1 MLLLANRSTSNYI
14 VRYRTKGW
22 IMLFSRRLLLGAS
35 GATLSL
41 LPLGR
46 SGQIL
51 RAQPADPAAAWGAA
65 LASADRDPRIR
76 ALGWAVLAPN
86 PHNRQPW
93 IAELPGGAPD
103 TVVLRC
109 DLDRRLPV
117 TDPFD
122 RQIVIGLG
130 AFCELFVQAAGEE
143 GRAVT
148 VVPFPEGEPA
158 PRLDARPVAL
168 LRLGAPGTAS
178 PDPLFRHAAARRSNK
193 QPFDANRPVAPAALD
208 ALRDAAMP
216 RGALRFAADAARV
229 TALRDLAWR
238 GMETEGRTR
247 PAWMESVA
255 LIRIGEAEVA
265 ANPDGISLRGP
276 RIEAARAAGQLTRE
290 SLADV
295 DGPGFAQMG
304 AQYRAVIATAMA
316 FAWIVTPGDSRAEQL
331 ATGRDWVRLNL
342 AATGAGIALHPLSQV
357 LQEFPQMAALYA
369 EAHRALTP
377 EGGRVQMLGRLG
389 YGAAVPPTPRWPAA
403 TRIRAA

>member
-1 MLLLANRSTSNYI
+1 MPL
-14 VRYRTKGW
+14 
-22 IMLFSRRLLLGAS
+22 SRRLLLGTA
-35 GATLSL
+35 GATLAL

-46 SGQIL
+46 SGQMV
-51 RAQPADPAAAWGAA
+51 RAQPADPAAPWAFAQA
-65 LASADRDPRIR
+65 NTHPDPRIR

-93 IAELPGGAPD
+93 IAELPSSTAD
-103 TVVLRC
+103 TVILRC
-109 DLDRRLPV
+109 DLDRRLPA

-122 RQIVIGLG
+122 RQITIGLG
-130 AFCELFVQAAGEE
+130 AFCELFVQAAAEE
-143 GRAVT
+143 GRAVAVT
-148 VVPFPEGEPA
+148 PFPEGEPA
-158 PRLDARPVAL
+158 PRLDSRPVAL
-168 LRLGAPGTAS
+168 LRIGAPGSAS

-208 ALRDAAMP
+208 ALRDAATP
-216 RGALRFAADAARV
+216 RGTLRFATDAGQV
-229 TALRDLAWR
+229 TTLRDLAWR

-247 PAWMESVA
+247 PAWMESIV
-255 LIRIGEAEVA
+255 LMRIGEAEVA

-290 SLADV
+290 SLTDV
-295 DGPGFAQMG
+295 DGPGFAGMA

-316 FAWIVTPGDSRAEQL
+316 FAWIVTPGDSRAEHL

-342 AATGAGIALHPLSQV
+342 AATGAGIGLHPLSQV
-357 LQEFPQMAALYA
+357 LQEFPEMAALYA
-369 EAHRALTP
+369 EAHRALAP
-377 EGGRVQMLGRLG
+377 SGGRVQMLGRLG